1 MMHANG
7 ARLGTPFGDAFLS
20 IQDFAGEILR
30 KRQTLR
36 ERKRANAD
44 RARVAEGMA
53 ARIERSI
60 ALEYASNLANKVCF
74 SLLNLLRR
82 LIFMLQSPVSPNDD
96 VVSIPSG
103 SDESGAEEPP
113 RVSKVRISCF
123 RR

>member
-7 ARLGTPFGDAFLS
+7 ARLGTPFGEAFLS

-30 KRQTLR
+30 KRQTFR

-53 ARIERSI
+53 ARIERNV

-74 SLLNLLRR
+74 S
-82 LIFMLQSPVSPNDD
+82 FFKTFF
-96 VVSIPSG
+96 VVS
-103 SDESGAEEPP
+103 
-113 RVSKVRISCF
+113 F
-123 RR
+123 